1 MQQSTGDL
9 RSFISLPVLIGHID
23 YRYAACLTSGFDS
36 GLTVGKGG
44 CWGHPFQGSRPPSSF
59 SLAPTILMKVL

>member
-23 YRYAACLTSGFDS
+23 YRYAACLTSGFD
-36 GLTVGKGG
+36 
-44 CWGHPFQGSRPPSSF
+44 CAR
-59 SLAPTILMKVL
+59 MKALSHSPLQLRKIVD